1 MIFDAPT
8 SSFGENKSSEFLN
21 LIYET
26 NNQKIL
32 LIKDFLVN
40 DKASKTL
47 SIKPEFENIKRD
59 KAFWLKLDR
68 PFDPLNLK
76 TIETKIITL

>member
-21 LIYET
+21 LIFET

-32 LIKDFLVN
+32 FVCRYPQSNDLIKWLQSIPNRYLHFGDLDFAGINIYLN
-40 DKASKTL
+40 
-47 SIKPEFENIKRD
+47 EFK
-59 KAFWLKLDR
+59 KYLG
-68 PFDPLNLK
+68 
-76 TIETKIITL
+76 